1 MGIAVEVN
9 DIGEI
14 LHWESAFRVLGTR
27 RCQAL
32 LLDAGVPAKMVSA
45 PEGLIRAAHYFWQ
58 IRWQGISWQGIQ
70 VGQGYSDPEFP
81 ENYRLGILAL
91 LNNTFNLLV
100 EDYGEADANELYEW
114 ARRHFINQK
123 QSACLFI
130 WYLLFL
136 AAVESSEP
144 VPFPLPSDKARLAEI
159 AIRENLGR
167 DRETGDAKLIAL
179 ARNIPLS
186 PVEQR
191 MVALEV
197 TRPTD
202 LAEVDLLEL
211 IEMVLKNQYTYQ
223 VWIEIDKLADA
234 SEREAILWWGY
245 EQAAALEIPAEE
257 VALPERNIN

>member
-1 MGIAVEVN
+1 MSITVEVN
-9 DIGEI
+9 DIGDI
-14 LHWESAFRVLGTR
+14 THWENAFRVLGLT

-32 LLDAGVPAKMVSA
+32 LLDAGVPSKMVSA
-45 PEGLIRAAHYFWQ
+45 PDGLTRAAHYFWQ
-58 IRWQGISWQGIQ
+58 IRWQGITWEGIQ
-70 VGQGYSDPEFP
+70 VGQGYSDPGFP

-91 LNNTFNLLV
+91 LNNTFNMLV
-100 EDYGEADANELYEW
+100 NDYGEADASELDEW

-123 QSACLFI
+123 QSSCLFI

-144 VPFPLPSDKARLAEI
+144 VPFPDKAKLAEI
-159 AIRENLGR
+159 AVRENLGA
-167 DRETGDAKLIAL
+167 DRETGDANLIAL

-197 TRPTD
+197 TSPTD
-202 LAEVDLLEL
+202 LVEVDLLDL
-211 IEMVLKNQYTYQ
+211 IEMVLKNQRTYQ

-234 SEREAILWWGY
+234 SEREALLWWGY
-245 EQAAALEIPAEE
+245 ERAAVLQIPAEE
-257 VALPERNIN
+257 VVLPERTFNYG